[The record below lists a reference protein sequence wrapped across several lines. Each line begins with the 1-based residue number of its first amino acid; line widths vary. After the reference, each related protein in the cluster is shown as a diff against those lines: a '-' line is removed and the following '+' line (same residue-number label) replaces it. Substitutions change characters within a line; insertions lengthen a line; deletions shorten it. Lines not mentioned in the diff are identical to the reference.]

1 MKKNSMAI
9 IGVVAFVLAV
19 AVGYALFSETINV
32 NGSASINEDK
42 SININ
47 INTDNGEYASYTKNA
62 DGFINFSANYREAS
76 NMIDYMQNLVKEVVA
91 GIEQ

>member
-1 MKKNSMAI
+1 MTLTKNSTNYLI
-9 IGVVAFVLAV
+9 QDTFGEV
-19 AVGYALFSETINV
+19 SV
-32 NGSASINEDK
+32 NGNASVNEDK

-62 DGFINFSANYREAS
+62 DGFINFNASYKEAS
-76 NMIDYMQNLVKEVVA
+76 NMIDYMQTLVEEVMT

>member
-1 MKKNSMAI
+1 MTLTKNSTNYLI
-9 IGVVAFVLAV
+9 QDTFGEV
-19 AVGYALFSETINV
+19 NV
-32 NGSASINEDK
+32 NGNASINEDK

-62 DGFINFSANYREAS
+62 DGFINFNANYREAS

>member
-1 MKKNSMAI
+1 MTLTKNSTNYLI
-9 IGVVAFVLAV
+9 QDTFGE
-19 AVGYALFSETINV
+19 VGV
-32 NGSASINEDK
+32 NGSASVNEDK

-62 DGFINFSANYREAS
+62 DGFINFNASYKEPS
-76 NMIDYMQNLVKEVVA
+76 NMIAYMQTLVEEVMT

>member
-1 MKKNSMAI
+1 MTLTKNSTNYLI
-9 IGVVAFVLAV
+9 QDTFGE
-19 AVGYALFSETINV
+19 VGV
-32 NGSASINEDK
+32 NGNASVNEDK

-76 NMIDYMQNLVKEVVA
+76 NMIDYMQTLVEEVMT

>member
-1 MKKNSMAI
+1 MTLTKNSTNYLI
-9 IGVVAFVLAV
+9 QDTFGEV
-19 AVGYALFSETINV
+19 NV
-32 NGSASINEDK
+32 NGNASVNEDK

-76 NMIDYMQNLVKEVVA
+76 DMIDYMQNLVEEVVT
-91 GIEQ
+91 GITQ

>member
-1 MKKNSMAI
+1 MTLTKNSTNYLI
-9 IGVVAFVLAV
+9 QDTFGEV
-19 AVGYALFSETINV
+19 SV
-32 NGSASINEDK
+32 NGNASVNEDK

-76 NMIDYMQNLVKEVVA
+76 NIIDYMQNLVKEVVA